1 MQEKFSI
8 RVQSE
13 IGELEGVIIHQPG
26 SEIENMTPGNA
37 ERALYS
43 DILNREVADKG
54 YRQFSGVLSR
64 MTRVFYVQE
73 LLADILADEAFKARF
88 ITTVCRHE
96 KADHLVER
104 LQELTP
110 VALARQLIEGVAL
123 ERDNLSR
130 FLSEERYALRPLHN
144 FFFTRDAAVAL
155 SGQVLIGRMANPVR
169 DREALIVEAI
179 FSHHPRFSVP
189 THTPLQDPENRQ
201 ATIEGGDILVARK
214 DLLLIGSGSR
224 TSSAGID
231 FIIDLLKKQKSF
243 CEIIVQQLPRKPES
257 FIHLDMIF
265 TLLDRHHCMI
275 YEPIVRLPN
284 PYRTVRIAVDNGKVR
299 ISEEENLLKALEKA
313 GMELEPILCGGSE
326 DAWVQQ
332 REQWHSGANFF
343 ALGPGRVIGYDRNV
357 HTLAELARNGYE
369 IIKASDV
376 IRNKVKP
383 EAYRRCVVTV
393 DGSELARGGGG
404 CRCMTMPL
412 SRRPL

>member
-1 MQEKFSI
+1 MA
-8 RVQSE
+8 
-13 IGELEGVIIHQPG
+13 EGVARLGAICKIVEVP
-26 SEIENMTPGNA
+26 
-37 ERALYS
+37 
-43 DILNREVADKG
+43 VADG
-54 YRQFSGVLSR
+54 GDG
-64 MTRVFYVQE
+64 
-73 LLADILADEAFKARF
+73 LAEILVDDAFKVRF

-96 KADHLVER
+96 KADHLVGR
-104 LQELTP
+104 LSELTP

-130 FLSEERYALRPLHN
+130 FLSDERYALRPLHN

-155 SGQVLIGRMANPVR
+155 SNQVLIGRMANPVR
-169 DREALIVEAI
+169 DREALIAEAI
-179 FSHHPRFSVP
+179 FARHPLFSVSNRS
-189 THTPLQDPENRQ
+189 PLQDPEKRQ

-231 FIIDLLKKQKSF
+231 FIIELLKKQKGF
-243 CEIIVQQLPRKPES
+243 CEIIVQQLPGKPES

-265 TLLDRHHCMI
+265 TFLDRNQCMI

-284 PYRTVRIAVDNGKVR
+284 PYHTVRITVDNGKVR
-299 ISEEENLLKALEKA
+299 IREEENLLKALA
-313 GMELEPILCGGSE
+313 AVGMELEPILCGGSE

-343 ALGPGRVIGYDRNV
+343 ALAPGRVLGYDRNV
-357 HTLAELARNGYE
+357 HTLAELSRNGYE
-369 IIKASDV
+369 IIKAADV
-376 IRNKVKP
+376 IREKVKP

-412 SRRPL
+412 RRRPV